1 MKFLI
6 PDTITDYTED
16 DKELLIRLAED
27 NQCAFSIIYIRYH
40 AILYTFILR
49 YVKNP
54 HTAEEILQQIFV
66 KLWELRKAIYIH
78 TTLKSYLY
86 AMGRNTVLN
95 YIRNSQRAMLHNYK
109 IAQIIPDSEDESA
122 RFSSDPTIIDYLEK
136 AIRQLP
142 LQQRTVITMRR
153 EGLKAKEIA
162 DKMSISIHT
171 VNTHYRDGIKTL
183 RALLSR
189 IMLPILI
196 FLYHIPL

>member
-1 MKFLI
+1 MRLSI
-6 PDTITDYTED
+6 SETIADYTED

-27 NQCAFSIIYIRYH
+27 DQHAFSVIYMRYH
-40 AILYTFILR
+40 ALLYTFILR

-86 AMGRNTVLN
+86 AMTRNTVLN

-109 IAQIIPDSEDESA
+109 IAQIIPESEDESA
-122 RFSSDPTIIDYLEK
+122 RFSSDPSIIDYLEK

-142 LQQRTVITMRR
+142 MQQRTVVSMRR

-162 DKMSISIHT
+162 DIMSISVHT
-171 VNTHYRDGIKTL
+171 VNTHYRDGLKTL

-196 FLYHIPL
+196 IIHHIPL